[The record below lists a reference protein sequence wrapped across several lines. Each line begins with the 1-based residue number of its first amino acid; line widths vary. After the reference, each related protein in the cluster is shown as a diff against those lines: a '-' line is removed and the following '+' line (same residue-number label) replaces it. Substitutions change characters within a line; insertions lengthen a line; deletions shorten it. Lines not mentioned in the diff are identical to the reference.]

1 MICDQRMSPFMESN
15 NAFLALAHDDRS
27 QCSQLHTCQRI
38 FKAIMSKM
46 LKVLPCC
53 AQCRLID
60 KIRQICPTHS
70 GGQTS
75 QALKADFFMQGR
87 ATCMYCQDCLTTCT
101 IRERDGNLTIK
112 ATWTQQSLIK
122 NVNPIC
128 SCHDHD
134 SLTRLCKK
142 IAHSTGSNTHEHLN
156 KFR

>member
-1 MICDQRMSPFMESN
+1 
-15 NAFLALAHDDRS
+15 
-27 QCSQLHTCQRI
+27 
-38 FKAIMSKM
+38 
-46 LKVLPCC
+46 
-53 AQCRLID
+53 
-60 KIRQICPTHS
+60 
-70 GGQTS
+70 
-75 QALKADFFMQGR
+75 
-87 ATCMYCQDCLTTCT
+87 MYCQDSLTTGT

-134 SLTRLCKK
+134 RLTRIEPIQFYQELVERLVAFVIASYTHRAFAANGIKFIQEDDTGGSLTRLCKK